1 MPEKKTTGRKKRED
15 SAQQTA
21 EVEKKKPGRKKA
33 ADKAKPDAT
42 KVQVKRK
49 LFIFS

>member
-1 MPEKKTTGRKKRED
+1 MPEKKTAGRKKKED
-15 SAQQTA
+15 SVQQTA

-49 LFIFS
+49 LFLFF